1 MICNVVLVAC
11 TVYAGKQK
19 YIIILFILCIICSYM
34 VCTICIMVC
43 LLQYAER
50 LVRAVE
56 ITTSDVCILARVLI
70 LTLVQVVCIQ
80 YYGY

>member
-1 MICNVVLVAC
+1 MHTMLVH
-11 TVYAGKQK
+11 G
-19 YIIILFILCIICSYM
+19 M
-34 VCTICIMVC
+34 HNMCIMVC

-70 LTLVQVVCIQ
+70 LTLEYKLYAYNIMDTS
-80 YYGY
+80 Y